1 MQKFSCVIVDDEPIA
16 AKYLALFV
24 DKIEDLN
31 LVKTFSNP
39 VEALDYLEKEQID
52 LVFLDIQMPR
62 LSGIEIAKKISQKS
76 LFIFTTAYSE
86 YAVEGFDLEAT
97 DYLLKP
103 ISYDRFFKAS
113 KKAIDILKLKINASV
128 VGKEDF
134 KKDFMF
140 VKANFKLVKINY
152 ADILVFEG
160 CREYIKIITKEGKP
174 IITLESMKNIETLMP
189 KSDFIRVH
197 KSFIVSTRSITAV
210 SGNTVELGT
219 LEIPIGGIYKEALM
233 DFLKT

>member
-76 LFIFTTAYSE
+76 LFIFTTAYTE

-134 KKDFMF
+134 K
-140 VKANFKLVKINY
+140 
-152 ADILVFEG
+152 
-160 CREYIKIITKEGKP
+160 
-174 IITLESMKNIETLMP
+174 
-189 KSDFIRVH
+189 RVH

>member
-76 LFIFTTAYSE
+76 LFIFTTAYTE

-113 KKAIDILKLKINASV
+113 KKQL
-128 VGKEDF
+128 
-134 KKDFMF
+134 
-140 VKANFKLVKINY
+140 
-152 ADILVFEG
+152 
-160 CREYIKIITKEGKP
+160 
-174 IITLESMKNIETLMP
+174 
-189 KSDFIRVH
+189 
-197 KSFIVSTRSITAV
+197 
-210 SGNTVELGT
+210 
-219 LEIPIGGIYKEALM
+219 IY
-233 DFLKT
+233 

>member
-76 LFIFTTAYSE
+76 LFIFT
-86 YAVEGFDLEAT
+86 
-97 DYLLKP
+97 LL
-103 ISYDRFFKAS
+103 
-113 KKAIDILKLKINASV
+113 ILNMQLKVLIW
-128 VGKEDF
+128 K
-134 KKDFMF
+134 
-140 VKANFKLVKINY
+140 
-152 ADILVFEG
+152 
-160 CREYIKIITKEGKP
+160 RP
-174 IITLESMKNIETLMP
+174 IIYLNQFHTT
-189 KSDFIRVH
+189 DFS
-197 KSFIVSTRSITAV
+197 KQAKKQ
-210 SGNTVELGT
+210 L
-219 LEIPIGGIYKEALM
+219 IY
-233 DFLKT
+233 